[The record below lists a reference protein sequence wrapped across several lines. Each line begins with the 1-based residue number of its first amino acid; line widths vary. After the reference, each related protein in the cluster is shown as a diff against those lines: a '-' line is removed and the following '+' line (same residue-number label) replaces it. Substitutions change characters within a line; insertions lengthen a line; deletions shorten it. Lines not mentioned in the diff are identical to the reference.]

1 MYDAFATIDGG
12 GPGRGAGDDKR
23 ITLDE
28 FVRGYREVSQ
38 QGLVGLAG
46 IRSKEHAKEVFS
58 KIDDNGGGV
67 VLLDEWCFY
76 LKGAESSA
84 GTEVGK
90 LLQMDEAGGVGK
102 QAKLSGPAG
111 VNPKDK
117 KALSQAARE
126 KARLAVAAR
135 LAPKAAPV
143 ADSTQAD
150 EAPKENAGSVDVAA
164 LLASFGPPNAFG
176 LTVGKSATKE
186 FRDFAACF
194 EPLCAESPEGERLR
208 EEGFKA
214 ADPNGN
220 GLCSLA
226 ELETFVMKQLVGKYP
241 KTGKGK
247 ELKEPGR
254 DLFDA
259 FRPSYVR
266 AFSDAKDYKAD
277 TGKVIEGT
285 KRATDDDF
293 VSKEEFRLFCCY
305 LIVYRCD
312 CTIAVMLWLKLSI
325 VVVD

>member
-1 MYDAFATIDGG
+1 MYDAFAKIDGG

-76 LKGAESSA
+76 LKGAEAAA

-126 KARLAVAAR
+126 KARQSV
-135 LAPKAAPV
+135 KS
-143 ADSTQAD
+143 DS
-150 EAPKENAGSVDVAA
+150 
-164 LLASFGPPNAFG
+164 
-176 LTVGKSATKE
+176 
-186 FRDFAACF
+186 
-194 EPLCAESPEGERLR
+194 
-208 EEGFKA
+208 
-214 ADPNGN
+214 
-220 GLCSLA
+220 
-226 ELETFVMKQLVGKYP
+226 
-241 KTGKGK
+241 
-247 ELKEPGR
+247 
-254 DLFDA
+254 
-259 FRPSYVR
+259 RPSTLEVTASCIR
-266 AFSDAKDYKAD
+266 APR
-277 TGKVIEGT
+277 V
-285 KRATDDDF
+285 
-293 VSKEEFRLFCCY
+293 
-305 LIVYRCD
+305 
-312 CTIAVMLWLKLSI
+312 
-325 VVVD
+325 